1 MLTCISEMWQVRAK
15 EMNNLLANEVDF
27 WRNVAEVYGFD
38 KPRMKLWAI
47 IGMKEKD
54 DIKATGRKLLCCY
67 GQAQRMT
74 DERRPEIKRKGV
86 FPGRKKYRDLQ
97 GNSARRS
104 VVDSE

>member
-1 MLTCISEMWQVRAK
+1 
-15 EMNNLLANEVDF
+15 
-27 WRNVAEVYGFD
+27 
-38 KPRMKLWAI
+38 MK
-47 IGMKEKD
+47 GKD

-74 DERRPEIKRKGV
+74 DERRPEIKKEVGI
-86 FPGRKKYRDLQ
+86 PWKKKYRDLQ